1 VQSNSSLFGL
11 TTFGGK
17 YGNGTLFTMHTD
29 GSHFKVLQSFGKS
42 GTNDGINPYG
52 SLLLNGTTLYGTTRL
67 GGSKGTGTVFRINTD
82 GTNYDRIWE
91 FQGAPD
97 ASKPIDDVILV
108 DNTLYGM
115 TEMGGECGN
124 GTIFALVP
132 PP

>member
-1 VQSNSSLFGL
+1 
-11 TTFGGK
+11 
-17 YGNGTLFTMHTD
+17 MHTD
-29 GSHFKVLQSFGKS
+29 GSHFKILQSFGKP

-67 GGSKGTGTVFRINTD
+67 GGSKGTGTVFRIDTD

-97 ASKPIDDVILV
+97 ASKPIDDAILV

-115 TEMGGECGN
+115 TEVGGECGN
-124 GTIFALVP
+124 GAIFALVP